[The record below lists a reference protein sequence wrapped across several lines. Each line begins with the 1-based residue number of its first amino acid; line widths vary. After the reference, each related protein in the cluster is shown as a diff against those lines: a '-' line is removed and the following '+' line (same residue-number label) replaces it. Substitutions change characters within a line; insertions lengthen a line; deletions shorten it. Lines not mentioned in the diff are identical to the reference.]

1 MPDYCIDPE
10 STPTTPTSASCTATN
25 ACRSGSPK
33 GRRLYSGLVTTNV
46 SGDRVPIPDQLSDL
60 TAGWFSQVLDCHV
73 SAVEVIDAHSGTTG
87 RARVRLTTGG
97 AVPET
102 LFVKLQPFTQEQRG
116 LIRQVGLGV
125 AEARVYANIGSEL
138 PVRVPRVWHS
148 AYQPADGAFVMVL
161 EDLTATGCRFPATG
175 DEDMLDVAH
184 STVEELAKLHAAY
197 RDRKLPWL
205 RTAEGMRAKP
215 DDPNVAARRS
225 MFIKIA
231 LDKFGVEMPSVFR
244 RLAELYIE
252 RTVDV
257 VTLFGQGEHTLI
269 HGDSHIGNLF
279 VDNGRTGFYDWAV
292 ASRGPG
298 IRDLAYFMCNS
309 VPTDLRRAHQ
319 DDLFSRYRRAFELHG
334 CTVDDATA
342 HEQYRLFS
350 VYAWIAA
357 TSTAAMGSKWQPIEI
372 ARPAMIRATESVE
385 DLDAV
390 GLLEEQLGRR

>member
-1 MPDYCIDPE
+1 
-10 STPTTPTSASCTATN
+10 
-25 ACRSGSPK
+25 
-33 GRRLYSGLVTTNV
+33 VTTNV
-46 SGDRVPIPDQLSDL
+46 SADRVPIPAQLSDL
-60 TAGWFSQVLDCHV
+60 TAGWFSRALDCHV

-87 RARVRLTTGG
+87 RARVRLATGG

-102 LFVKLQPFTQEQRG
+102 LFVKLQPFTQDQRE

-125 AEARVYANIGSEL
+125 AEARVYANLGSEL
-138 PVRVPRVWHS
+138 PVRAPRVWHS

-161 EDLTATGCRFPATG
+161 EDLTASGCRFPATG
-175 DEDMLDVAH
+175 DENILDVAH

-197 RDRKLPWL
+197 QDRELPWL

-215 DDPNVAARRS
+215 DDPKVAARRS

-231 LDKFGVEMPSVFR
+231 LDKFGAEMPAVFR
-244 RLAELYIE
+244 RLAELYME

-298 IRDLAYFMCNS
+298 VRDFAYFMCNS

-319 DDLFSRYRRAFELHG
+319 DDLLSLYRRTLELYG
-334 CTVDDATA
+334 RSVDDTTA
-342 HEQYRLFS
+342 REEYRLFS
-350 VYAWIAA
+350 VYSWIAA
-357 TSTAAMGSKWQPIEI
+357 TSTAAMGSKWQPVEI

-385 DLDAV
+385 DPDAV
-390 GLLEEQLGRR
+390 GLLEERLGLR

>member
-1 MPDYCIDPE
+1 M
-10 STPTTPTSASCTATN
+10 
-25 ACRSGSPK
+25 
-33 GRRLYSGLVTTNV
+33 TTNV
-46 SGDRVPIPDQLSDL
+46 SADRVPIPARLSEL
-60 TAGWFSQVLDCHV
+60 TAEWFSQALDCHV

-87 RARVRLTTGG
+87 RARVRLTAGS

-102 LFVKLQPFTQEQRG
+102 LFVKLQPFTQDQRE
-116 LIRQVGLGV
+116 LLRQVGLGV
-125 AEARVYANIGSEL
+125 AEARVYANIGGEL

-161 EDLTATGCRFPATG
+161 EDLAASGCRFPATG
-175 DEDMLDVAH
+175 DEDVLQVAH

-215 DDPNVAARRS
+215 DDPKVAARRS

-231 LDKFGVEMPSVFR
+231 LDKFGAEMPSVFR

-252 RTVDV
+252 RTVDI

-279 VDNGRTGFYDWAV
+279 VDNVDNGRTGFYDWAV

-298 IRDLAYFMCNS
+298 IRDFAYFMCNS

-319 DDLFSRYRRAFELHG
+319 ADLLGLYRRTLELHG
-334 CTVDDATA
+334 CTVDDTTA
-342 HEQYRLFS
+342 REQYRLFS
-350 VYAWIAA
+350 VYSWIAA

-390 GLLEEQLGRR
+390 GLLEERLGRR